1 MSSRKTCILHK
12 VCRCWH
18 SHTVTTNIDNSLVCR
33 NIYDK
38 SGTRIYNEL
47 ESGIFKHTI
56 RMQHAIQWKNSHRN
70 ESVMLY
76 LSFQRAHIVEYNN
89 TISIIQKSTTAFR
102 LWTSWEKKKIH
113 RKNRE
118 CHSGNIIPSSFTL
131 QTKAGVN
138 DCSNW
143 VYMDGKWAES
153 QCSLCM
159 CAHDNSRLFASFL
172 FVYRACARRTR
183 AYTLVHT
190 RAYTLA
196 HTRVCLCMCVYI
208 LVGIPSCVCSC
219 ERAFTEFVKSIYTR
233 IIYLNTK
240 RRFMSLQ
247 KFRITSN
254 EFTMMMPRM

>member
-1 MSSRKTCILHK
+1 MQSNGKTPIETRVWCNIWAFNVHTSS
-12 VCRCWH
+12 
-18 SHTVTTNIDNSLVCR
+18 NI
-33 NIYDK
+33 
-38 SGTRIYNEL
+38 
-47 ESGIFKHTI
+47 
-56 RMQHAIQWKNSHRN
+56 
-70 ESVMLY
+70 
-76 LSFQRAHIVEYNN
+76 
-89 TISIIQKSTTAFR
+89 IIQYR
-102 LWTSWEKKKIH
+102 LFKNLPPHFGYEQVEEKKKIH

-183 AYTLVHT
+183 AYN
-190 RAYTLA
+190 RAYSLA
-196 HTRVCLCMCVYI
+196 HTRVCVCVCIY
-208 LVGIPSCVCSC
+208 VGIPSCVCSC

-233 IIYLNTK
+233 IIYLNTE
-240 RRFMSLQ
+240 RRFTSLQ

-254 EFTMMMPRM
+254 EFTMMMPRMMLSRLYAHIQRNTHFMD